1 MRSSR
6 SSKGQPKWR
15 LKAAPT
21 LLLPAPMKPTRTM
34 ARTPETDADFVVS
47 DGPPGLV
54 LMYGGNLRR
63 PHGPAAPHC
72 RLVLTG
78 LLQRF
83 LRWILP
89 LKENNRTEDAALF
102 IVPAK
107 ALPALTTK
115 GVCLGSSRKS
125 FSTLPRTERAV
136 TSMEASFG
144 ALASISPLWLAR

>member
-1 MRSSR
+1 M
-6 SSKGQPKWR
+6 
-15 LKAAPT
+15 AAICGT
-21 LLLPAPMKPTRTM
+21 LTA
-34 ARTPETDADFVVS
+34 
-47 DGPPGLV
+47 
-54 LMYGGNLRR
+54 
-63 PHGPAAPHC
+63 PAAPHC

-102 IVPAK
+102 MVPAK

-125 FSTLPRTERAV
+125 FSTRPRTERAV
-136 TSMEASFG
+136 TSIEGPFRELG
-144 ALASISPLWLAR
+144 SISPLWLAR

>member
-47 DGPPGLV
+47 NGPPGRV
-54 LMYGGNLRR
+54 LMYGSNLRR
-63 PHGPAAPHC
+63 RHDPAAPHC

-78 LLQRF
+78 LLQLQRF

-107 ALPALTTK
+107 ALPARTTN
-115 GVCLGSSRKS
+115 GVCLG
-125 FSTLPRTERAV
+125 
-136 TSMEASFG
+136 
-144 ALASISPLWLAR
+144 